1 MANMFEKATDLDP
14 QPEFPIRTQP
24 IYYQQLDQ
32 IMDQQEQIGA
42 DMASSV
48 VAPAHTTTEFSGPPV
63 ATLLMLWIFGLM
75 VWCMYF
81 INSKESSDTSQTR
94 RKKGG
99 SIDV

>member
-32 IMDQQEQIGA
+32 ILDQQEQFSA
-42 DMASSV
+42 DMASSPV
-48 VAPAHTTTEFSGPPV
+48 TPAHTTTTFSGPPV
-63 ATLLMLWIFGLM
+63 ATLFMLWIFGLL

-81 INSKESSDTSQTR
+81 INSKEGSGMSQTR

-99 SIDV
+99 SKDV